1 MKLEAAS
8 VQQHSPSDDT
18 DPFSESERH
27 AEDVGV
33 DNTTEDYSP
42 SHEADNDDADHSDQ
56 QGNLYECL
64 LLLEKYR
71 GLWGSWSWL

>member
-8 VQQHSPSDDT
+8 VQQHSLSNET
-18 DPFSESERH
+18 DPCSDSDIHTEE
-27 AEDVGV
+27 VGV

-42 SHEADNDDADHSDQ
+42 SHDADNEDADHSDH
-56 QGNLYECL
+56 QGNFNECL

-71 GLWGSWSWL
+71 EL